1 MDRPYLQGQPGNTK
15 NISIGLQNYGKVED
29 LGFPQTSDEY
39 ENEYLEKV
47 LKNQDMGSMF
57 RLWR

>member
-47 LKNQDMGSMF
+47 LKN
-57 RLWR
+57 

>member
-29 LGFPQTSDEY
+29 LGFAQTSDE
-39 ENEYLEKV
+39 
-47 LKNQDMGSMF
+47 
-57 RLWR
+57 